1 MSTTTTAARARTV
14 TWQAGNIRL
23 KRDDSPWNLYNLLD
37 GVSAKTPIDRTYL
50 VEPVDASFASGS
62 LTLTAHRVRITVGDD
77 AEQWTVHREQKLR
90 TLVLDAPVIL
100 LNPPTEDAVDAA
112 DRPPPREGL
121 SGTPSSRWSRAAG
134 PRSPCRRS
142 TTPEQATLG
151 RSCCV
156 SPGRGRQ
163 DDAGDGA
170 DSPGGGAGRRSGG
183 VLGAGGTRRAEWVAD
198 AHGDRHRHGD
208 RDGDGDG
215 EGEGGEGDGESA
227 TAGPG
232 SRSTP

>member
-112 DRPPPREGL
+112 DFARHVKAFRHTVL
-121 SGTPSSRWSRAAG
+121 QVVA
-134 PRSPCRRS
+134 
-142 TTPEQATLG
+142 
-151 RSCCV
+151 
-156 SPGRGRQ
+156 RGR
-163 DDAGDGA
+163 
-170 DSPGGGAGRRSGG
+170 
-183 VLGAGGTRRAEWVAD
+183 
-198 AHGDRHRHGD
+198 
-208 RDGDGDG
+208 
-215 EGEGGEGDGESA
+215 
-227 TAGPG
+227 
-232 SRSTP
+232 TPLALPEVYHP